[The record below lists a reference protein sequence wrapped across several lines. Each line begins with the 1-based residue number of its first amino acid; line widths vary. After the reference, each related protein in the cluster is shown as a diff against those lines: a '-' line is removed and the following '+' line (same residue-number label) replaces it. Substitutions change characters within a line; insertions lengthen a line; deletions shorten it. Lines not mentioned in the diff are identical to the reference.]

1 MKTFAFAAA
10 VLLTGTLGFTAC
22 SSDSDDVLN
31 PNVIIDENGNAS
43 VKPEFVISIPRSV
56 ISTRMTSDV
65 TQSTGKVEQFRGM
78 DNIQLVPFTQQPAA
92 ATQKSSAVINLSS
105 ISNLRMPGTLNYKVY
120 ADQQVPVG
128 TSNFLFYAKAVD
140 NAADAA
146 ITTMDDKFH
155 FGILNSANLYG
166 DAFTTPGA
174 VEIGLERI
182 NEATDVIAKDA
193 KGQAMLALLN
203 SVANAAGWET
213 ATNAKLAELYKNF
226 IRMRTCASAQVAVAL
241 SDLYFSAAHVDM
253 DDPDYP
259 ASLAIRAAIEAAGK
273 PVSKAP
279 MELNAEYQNFPA
291 VLGLPDGAARIL
303 WNAAAK
309 QFEDHTAAFSE
320 DFKCNLTQYTYPAAL
335 WYYSDTP
342 IKASDEIE
350 SPEYDQEGSWNS
362 VIDNVYGQAGDA
374 VTEKTQS
381 VALTK
386 QAQYG
391 VGRLE
396 LTIKLGEEGK
406 DKFYDS
412 WGQEIDL
419 SKGFTLTGLLI
430 GGQNSVGYDFTTK
443 GNENLTIYDRDVVGG
458 ITALPGTV
466 TGTANHTLALETKA
480 DQVVNIAMELVNNGP
495 AFHGRDGGIIP
506 AGGKFYLAARLDP
519 KSAVNYKAGELDK
532 IFIQDHVTRLTVT
545 IKNGLPEGDP
555 GFPGKPDPDDPNPD
569 PDPDDPDPDGPGGG
583 DPTVPDLSSDSV
595 ELGTSVDL
603 EWVEGLILTPAI

>member
-1 MKTFAFAAA
+1 MKQMKTFAFAAA

-22 SSDSDDVLN
+22 SSENEEVLN

-65 TQSTGKVEQFRGM
+65 TQSTGTVAQFRGM

-92 ATQKSSAVINLSS
+92 ATQKSSNVINLSS

-155 FGILNSANLYG
+155 FGILNTVG
-166 DAFTTPGA
+166 MGTDFETPGA
-174 VEIGLERI
+174 VELGLERI
-182 NEATDVIAKDA
+182 NTATDAIASDA

-213 ATNAKLAELYKNF
+213 ATNATLAALYKSF
-226 IRMRTCASAQVAVAL
+226 THMKTCASAQVAVVL

-253 DDPDYP
+253 DDPDYA
-259 ASLAIRAAIEAAGK
+259 ASLAVRAAIEAAGTPK
-273 PVSKAP
+273 SKQP
-279 MELNAEYQNFPA
+279 MELNSQYQDFPA
-291 VLGLPDGAARIL
+291 VLGLPDGAARIQ
-303 WNAAAK
+303 WNATAK
-309 QFEDHTAAFSE
+309 QFEDATAAFSD

-335 WYYSDTP
+335 WYYANTP

-350 SPEYDQEGSWNS
+350 SPEYDQQGSWDS
-362 VIDNVYGQAGDA
+362 VIESVYGQADDA
-374 VTEKTQS
+374 VSETTQS

-396 LTIKLGEEGK
+396 LNIKLGEDGK

-412 WGQEIDL
+412 WGEEIDL

-430 GGQNSVGYDFTTK
+430 GGQNSVGYDFTSK

-466 TGTANHTLALETKA
+466 TGTANHTLALETKVN
-480 DQVVNIAMELVNNGP
+480 QVVNIAMELVNNGP
-495 AFHGRDGGIIP
+495 AFHGKDGGIIP

-519 KSAVNYKAGELDK
+519 QTAVNYSAGTLDK

-555 GFPGKPDPDDPNPD
+555 GFPGKPDPDNPD
-569 PDPDDPDPDGPGGG
+569 PGLPDPDGPGGG
-583 DPTVPDLSSDSV
+583 DPTVPDLSSDTV

-603 EWVEGLILTPAI
+603 EWVEGLILTPSI